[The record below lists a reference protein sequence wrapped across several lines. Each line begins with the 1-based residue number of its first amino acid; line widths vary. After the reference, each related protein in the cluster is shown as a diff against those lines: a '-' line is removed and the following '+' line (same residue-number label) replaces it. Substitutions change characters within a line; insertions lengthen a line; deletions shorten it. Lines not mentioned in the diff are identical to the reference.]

1 MQIVTRP
8 DFDGIVCAAL
18 LYEALDIN
26 KPVKW
31 IEPGMIQKGEAD
43 IKKGDILAN
52 LPYHKNCSMWF
63 DHHFSNK
70 IDSPFEGLFEIAPSA
85 AGLIFKYYKDRF
97 KRDYNTLIY
106 ETDKID
112 SANLSMDEVLHPEN
126 YPFVILSM
134 TISGRLK
141 NDEPYWEKVID
152 LLRKKDIES
161 ILSDPVVKKRVE
173 SSVLQNSI
181 YKDLLKKHT
190 TVNSNVAVT
199 DFRKLKTP
207 PTGNRFL
214 IYPLFENAYVHIKI
228 SFDQKNSNMIIISIG
243 HSIFNQNCHVNVG
256 KMLTNFEG
264 GGHKGAGACYINKN
278 RADSYLKKI
287 TDILIE
293 NKPN

>member
-26 KPVKW
+26 KSVKW
-31 IEPGMIQKGEAD
+31 IEPGMIQKGTAD
-43 IKKGDILAN
+43 IKTGDILAN

-70 IDSPFEGLFEIAPSA
+70 IESPFEGLFEIAPSA
-85 AGLIFKYYKDRF
+85 AGLVFKYYKDRF
-97 KRDYNTLIY
+97 KKDYSKLIY

-112 SANLSMDEVLHPEN
+112 SANLSMDEVLRPEN
-126 YPFVILSM
+126 YPYIILSM
-134 TISGRLK
+134 TLSSRLK
-141 NDEPYWEKVID
+141 GDEPYWAKLID

-161 ILSDPVVKKRVE
+161 VLKDPDVKKRVIA
-173 SSVLQNSI
+173 SVSQNTI

-190 TVNSNVAVT
+190 TVTSNVAVT
-199 DFRKLKTP
+199 DFRSLKTSP
-207 PTGNRFL
+207 FGNRFL
-214 IYPLFENAYVHIKI
+214 IYPLFEDAHVHIKI
-228 SFDQKNSNMIIISIG
+228 SFDKKNSDMMIISIG
-243 HSIFNQNCHVNVG
+243 HSIFNQNCLVNVG

-278 RADSYLKKI
+278 KANSYLKKI

-293 NKPN
+293 NQPN